1 LGSHPSQKAPPEQ
14 AYGEHSFLPPLP
26 LSPLFYQDAQ
36 ALLLSP
42 LFCQDAQISELIN

>member
-14 AYGEHSFLPPLP
+14 AYGEHAFLSSLP

-36 ALLLSP
+36 ALPLSP
-42 LFCQDAQISELIN
+42 LFDEDAQISELII